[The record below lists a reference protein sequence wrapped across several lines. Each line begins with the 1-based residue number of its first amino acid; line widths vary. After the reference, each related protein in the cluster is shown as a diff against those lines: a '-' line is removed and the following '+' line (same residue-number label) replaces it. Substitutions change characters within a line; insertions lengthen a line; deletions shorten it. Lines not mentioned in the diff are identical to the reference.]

1 MTLRGELGGG
11 GIGEAAG
18 QVRANED
25 QKGTGTM
32 LLGSTENIG
41 GECEVRVGD
50 YNFNLKYFDCGELKK
65 H

>member
-1 MTLRGELGGG
+1 MRP
-11 GIGEAAG
+11 
-18 QVRANED
+18 NED
-25 QKGTGTM
+25 RKGTGTV

-50 YNFNLKYFDCGELKK
+50 DNFNLKYSDCGELKK